1 MNAIVGRPAATGATG
16 FTDRLA
22 VSVTLTIAGTE
33 YAFIGGGVPLVD
45 LRLET
50 HGFSGVVELLA
61 QDDTDQGGGFEDTLV
76 DAFLG
81 ADLVA
86 VKLEIAAVFHH
97 PETSESLQ
105 SIVVEGLATHKSMEE
120 LLLTRSLDRPIL
132 VRRYRLELADPARV
146 LWSQHFPCQLYTET
160 TLQAVIDEHI
170 GEHIT
175 FTYDWAELS
184 ESRPQLFVHLP
195 PEHGASFLDFVVWT
209 ADARGGVLTYDYAE
223 QQYALTG
230 LEDASAQAQAL
241 FGDDIHS
248 AHVVVPPTPRHVVVV
263 ADSYAN
269 GTRSETIEQDQAV
282 TGVRHD
288 RPMRSPISQDVDDEV
303 TLQRGRLRLP
313 KYEAELCFGRWPTV
327 DVVPGTLLTLAA
339 ANRWSEGSAL
349 VTPTWRVRELRLRAR
364 MPEGPLD
371 RDQQSDSTE
380 YAVELSARLAQS
392 DDTRTSLPPYR
403 APTYPAYVE
412 GKIVSEKGEDG
423 QKTYQTY
430 TNETTSLDEYTVKVP
445 LWSDQ
450 TVTAPFEPAQGSGNV
465 YVPCYRDE
473 RVLLAM
479 ELERSRIERLLE
491 WREGAA
497 LSMDVQGE
505 QILLGKSATSNTSIN
520 HVYDDDQPVLN
531 VLRTNADDTV
541 LIKLSEGDLLLR
553 VQEVTDGQT
562 AANTLVCT
570 FEGSKTAGVTIKV
583 VKADES
589 VTQTVIMDGTK
600 LELKVAGSSET
611 SSITIEEAKIT
622 IDTKDLVIKASN
634 SIDCQSEG
642 TASFKS
648 KNGTTIESTSA
659 DVAVTASTDAKL
671 SGNNVELTADSEA
684 SMAGNTAKVSATQS
698 LTLSGTSQAELS
710 GGTVK
715 VSATTSLTAEST
727 ATATLGGSM
736 TTIKGSLI
744 TAG

>member
-1 MNAIVGRPAATGATG
+1 MNAVVDSPSPTRPAG
-16 FTDRLA
+16 FADRLA

-33 YAFIGGGVPLVD
+33 YAFIGGGVPHVE

-61 QDDTDQGGGFEDTLV
+61 QNDTDQGGGFEDTLI

-81 ADLVA
+81 SDLVE
-86 VKLEIAAVFHH
+86 VKLEVAAVFHH

-105 SIVVEGLATHKSMEE
+105 SIVVAGLATHKSMEE
-120 LLLTRSLDRPIL
+120 LLLTCSLDRPVL

-146 LWSQHFPCQLYTET
+146 LWSQHFPCQLYTDN

-184 ESRPQLFVHLP
+184 ESRPQLMVHLP
-195 PEHGASFLDFVVWT
+195 PAYGASFLDFVVWT
-209 ADARGGVLTYDYAE
+209 ADVRGGVLTYDYAE
-223 QQYALTG
+223 QQYALTE
-230 LEDASAQAQAL
+230 LEDSSADALAL
-241 FGDDIHS
+241 FGDDIRT
-248 AHVVVPPTPRHVVVV
+248 AHVVVPPVPRHVVVV

-303 TLQRGRLRLP
+303 TLQRSRLRLP
-313 KYEAELCFGRWPTV
+313 KYEAELCFARWPTV

-349 VTPTWRVRELRLRAR
+349 VTPTWRVRELRLRAT
-364 MPEGPLD
+364 MPAGPLD
-371 RDQQSDSTE
+371 HDQQSDSTG
-380 YAVELSARLAQS
+380 YRVELSARLAQS
-392 DDTRTSLPPYR
+392 DDTRVSLPPYR

-412 GKIVSEKGEDG
+412 GKVVSEKGEDG
-423 QKTYQTY
+423 EKTYQTY

-445 LWSDQ
+445 LWDDQ
-450 TVTAPFEPAQGSGNV
+450 TVTAPFEPVLGSGNV

-479 ELERSRIERLLE
+479 ELESSRIERLLE

-505 QILLGKSATSNTSIN
+505 QILFGKSSTSNTSVN

-531 VLRTNADDTV
+531 VLRTNADDSV

-553 VQEVTDGQT
+553 VQEVADGTT

-589 VTQTVIMDGTK
+589 VTQTVSMDGTTMK
-600 LELKVAGSSET
+600 LEVAGSSDT

-622 IDTKDLVIKASN
+622 ISTKDLVITASN
-634 SIDCQSEG
+634 TIDCQAES

-648 KNGTTIESTSA
+648 KETSTIESTSA
-659 DVAVTASTDAKL
+659 DVVVTAKTDVTVSGDNIKLSADTDATTEG
-671 SGNNVELTADSEA
+671 S
-684 SMAGNTAKVSATQS
+684 TAKVSASQT
-698 LTLSGTSQAELS
+698 LTLSGSTEAKLS
-710 GGTVK
+710 GSTVK
-715 VSATTSLTAEST
+715 VTADSTLNAESSGM
-727 ATATLGGSM
+727 ATLGGNM
-736 TTIKGSLI
+736 TTIKGTQI